1 MESLIAEEV
10 NEFVERLR
18 KDAGKPIA
26 TQNRFN
32 IAVLNALWTITS
44 GQRLDHDDP
53 ELLEIIAAIT
63 RLVYA
68 TCCRSVVH
76 ALSK

>member
-1 MESLIAEEV
+1 MENMILDEV
-10 NEFVERLR
+10 SEFIERLK

-44 GQRLDHDDP
+44 GQRLSQDDP
-53 ELLEIIAAIT
+53 ELQEIIAAIT
-63 RLVYA
+63 R
-68 TCCRSVVH
+68 
-76 ALSK
+76 